1 MHMCYSFR
9 MATSSASLERPTH
22 RTVILLRRS
31 EKLKLERLASKQK
44 ISSAEVIRR
53 FIRDGESLLGNRQE
67 EEMIE
72 VALKLISTAA
82 REANESMIRTMEK
95 VDRLHEELMQ
105 RDIP

>member
-1 MHMCYSFR
+1 MCVTITP
-9 MATSSASLERPTH
+9 MASPGTSPERATY
-22 RTVILLRRS
+22 RTVVLLRHS
-31 EKLKLERLASKQK
+31 EKAKLERLASKQN

-53 FIRDGESLLGNRQE
+53 FIRHGEALLGNKQE

-72 VALKLISTAA
+72 AALKLISTAA
-82 REANESMIRTMEK
+82 REANESMVHTMEK

>member
-1 MHMCYSFR
+1 M
-9 MATSSASLERPTH
+9 
-22 RTVILLRRS
+22 
-31 EKLKLERLASKQK
+31 KLERLAAKEK
-44 ISSAEVIRR
+44 ISSGEVIRR
-53 FIRDGESLLGNRQE
+53 FIRDGEALLGNKQE

-72 VALKLISTAA
+72 AALKLISTAA